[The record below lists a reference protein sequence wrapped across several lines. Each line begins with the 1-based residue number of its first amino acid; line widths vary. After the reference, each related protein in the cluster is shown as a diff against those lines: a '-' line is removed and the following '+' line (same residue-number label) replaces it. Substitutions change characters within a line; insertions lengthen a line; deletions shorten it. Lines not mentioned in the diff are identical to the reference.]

1 MNNRTSANPSSPYKK
16 NVGGP
21 VSPPVLRVPGV
32 PGTDLRPLETIQAS
46 YSTEE
51 LNQEMANLEGL
62 MKDLNAITASSDF
75 N

>member
-1 MNNRTSANPSSPYKK
+1 VNPSSPYKK
-16 NVGGP
+16 NSGGGGP
-21 VSPPVLRVPGV
+21 VSPPVLRVPAIPAI
-32 PGTDLRPLETIQAS
+32 PGTADLRPLETIQPS

-75 N
+75 H